1 MRIVWIA
8 FGHLALITGTIGIF
22 VPLLPTTPF
31 VLLAAF
37 CYSRG
42 SERIHQWL
50 LNHPR
55 FGRIVRDWREHGV
68 IRTRAKVISV
78 ILLVVSVSYPIVFRS
93 FHWSLKLGAGL
104 MGLCSM
110 TFILTRP
117 SRPRTQAPESAL
129 SGASMVQ
136 TAVSPDHVLDRSRRE
151 TRDAAAPRSSEP
163 ESVSSF

>member
-8 FGHLALITGTIGIF
+8 LGHLALVTGTIGIF

-50 LNHPR
+50 LTHPR
-55 FGRIVRDWREHGV
+55 FGRIVSDWREHGV
-68 IRTRAKVISV
+68 IRPRAKVISV
-78 ILLVVSVSYPIVFRS
+78 ILLVVSLSYPIVFRS

-117 SRPRTQAPESAL
+117 SRPRTQAPESAT
-129 SGASMVQ
+129 SGASMAE
-136 TAVSPDHVLDRSRRE
+136 TAVNPDGLLDRAHGEIRGAGVPRR
-151 TRDAAAPRSSEP
+151 SEP
-163 ESVSSF
+163 VSSF